1 MGFKEESEL
10 KIRNVEICQILK
22 KKIFLVSK

>member
-1 MGFKEESEL
+1 MGKEESEL
-10 KIRNVEICQILK
+10 KIRNVDICQILK